1 MKLLNNIKRT
11 IAAVLLGVTILSVPA
26 VATAAP
32 SLGYVGATTSS
43 KQTICKGAGLSGAEC
58 DGSGSSSIESLL
70 KNVIQ
75 LLSVIVG
82 IAGIVMVIVSGLKYV
97 TSGGDASKVS
107 SAKSTLIYAL
117 IGLVVAALAQV
128 MVRFVLSKT

>member
-1 MKLLNNIKRT
+1 MVRSKLNSIKMSASMFALSIVTMLSQAPLVHADPATDASKQALCDGAGLTGADCGGGGAGLGDIFSNILSILSIIIG
-11 IAAVLLGVTILSVPA
+11 IAAVIVII
-26 VATAAP
+26 VA
-32 SLGYVGATTSS
+32 
-43 KQTICKGAGLSGAEC
+43 
-58 DGSGSSSIESLL
+58 
-70 KNVIQ
+70 
-75 LLSVIVG
+75 
-82 IAGIVMVIVSGLKYV
+82 GLKYV